1 MKGKMKKAII
11 LLGGIL
17 IPLML
22 LAQQERWVYIY
33 NDPADGND
41 QSQVIISGAD
51 TNIYIGGNSGR
62 PIYADYV
69 ISLTP
74 KRDFR
79 WGAVQWQ
86 GAEITV
92 LSSMV
97 YGTDGNIYTAGYWGV
112 TSPPNFSITTSCVSN
127 SGSTIWGTTYHDY
140 AATTGSSIAY
150 GNDGNIYVAGTSS
163 MTTSPYY
170 SSLIVLSYTS
180 SGSQRWIYRYNPY
193 QGGNSASD
201 IVYGSDGY
209 VYVCGSRLGA
219 YAVISLN
226 PDNGQE
232 RWVYTTGSGGLFTS
246 IVYGSDG
253 NIYTAGDGRF
263 TSLTS
268 YGTLRWENSISGS
281 GAKIVYGLDGNLY
294 VMSGTA
300 VRSFTSA
307 GQLRW
312 TYNSSATLYSITY
325 GLDGNVYAAGTNNND
340 FIVLCL
346 SSDSGQA
353 KWVYTYDGP
362 AHLSDA
368 ALGVVYGLDGF
379 IYATGFTFNS
389 NNRSDIIVISLAD
402 TLVGVEEESN
412 SQNLK
417 AKSPRL
423 EVYPNPFRNAVSI
436 EFQIPGQGVASSQK
450 SVVSIKIYN
459 ASGRLVRQFNH
470 LTNYSFNQVVWD
482 GTDDSGRRLPAG
494 IYFVRVES
502 DEFKETEK
510 VILLR

>member
-1 MKGKMKKAII
+1 MKGEMKKAII
-11 LLGGIL
+11 LLGGLL

-22 LAQQERWVYIY
+22 LAQQERWVYIFAT
-33 NDPADGND
+33 DVND
-41 QSQVIISGAD
+41 QSGVIISGAD
-51 TNIYIGGNSGR
+51 TNIYIGGNSGY

-74 KRDFR
+74 AGDFR
-79 WGAVQWQ
+79 WGTVQWGQ
-86 GAEITV
+86 TEITV
-92 LSSMV
+92 LTSMV
-97 YGTDGNIYTAGYWGV
+97 YGTDGNIYTAGYWG
-112 TSPPNFSITTSCVSN
+112 TTIQPWFDITVSSVSN
-127 SGSTIWGTTYHDY
+127 SGSNRWGRTYHSY
-140 AATTGSSIAY
+140 AATTASSIAY
-150 GNDGNIYVAGTSS
+150 GNDGNIYVAGTGQ

-170 SSLIVLSYTS
+170 SDFIVLSYAPDGT
-180 SGSQRWIYRYNPY
+180 QRWVYRYNPY
-193 QGGNSASD
+193 QVGNSASD

-209 VYVCGSRLGA
+209 VYVCGSRLSA

-226 PDNGQE
+226 PDSGQE
-232 RWVYTTGSGGLFTS
+232 RWVYTTGSGGFTS

-253 NIYTAGDGRF
+253 NIYTAGRDRI

-268 YGTLRWENSISGS
+268 DGTLRWENSIFLGS
-281 GAKIVYGLDGNLY
+281 RAKIVYGLDGNLY
-294 VMSGTA
+294 VMSETA

-312 TYNSSATLYSITY
+312 TYNSSASLYSITY
-325 GLDGNVYAAGTNNND
+325 GLDGNVYAAGKANND
-340 FIVLCL
+340 FIVISL

-353 KWVYTYDGP
+353 NWVYTYDGP
-362 AHLSDA
+362 AHLSDEA
-368 ALGVVYGLDGF
+368 RGVVYGLDGF
-379 IYATGFTFNS
+379 IYATGFTFDS
-389 NNRSDIIVISLAD
+389 NNRSDIVVISLAD
-402 TLVGVEEESN
+402 TLLFGVEEESN

-423 EVYPNPFRNAVSI
+423 EVYPNPFRDAVSI

-450 SVVSIKIYN
+450 SVVSIKIYD
-459 ASGRLVRQFNH
+459 ASGRMVRQFNH

-494 IYFVRVES
+494 IYFIRVES